1 MPTTTFC
8 KSMGRTSGG
17 SSTITL
23 SHSFCRPHPSPIWV
37 PKDRSR
43 THRCGVTICPVYGVE
58 NLIKL
63 YRLLSTV
70 FSVLIFSHPSAL
82 QLLLCSF
89 CSAEAL
95 CKNIY
100 LQSLLSRSW
109 SRAESASS
117 LCATVVDFFCISLGI
132 PSCGKDLVLLRPTRP
147 IHRVL

>member
-1 MPTTTFC
+1 MPTTTSS
-8 KSMGRTSGG
+8 KSMGG
-17 SSTITL
+17 SFTIAQ
-23 SHSFCRPHPSPIWV
+23 SRSFCRPHPSPIWV

-89 CSAEAL
+89 CSAASAL
-95 CKNIY
+95 QKHCAKISICSLCFRDPGLVQRVLHHCV
-100 LQSLLSRSW
+100 LQSLTS
-109 SRAESASS
+109 SAYPWAS
-117 LCATVVDFFCISLGI
+117 LAVV
-132 PSCGKDLVLLRPTRP
+132 KT
-147 IHRVL
+147 